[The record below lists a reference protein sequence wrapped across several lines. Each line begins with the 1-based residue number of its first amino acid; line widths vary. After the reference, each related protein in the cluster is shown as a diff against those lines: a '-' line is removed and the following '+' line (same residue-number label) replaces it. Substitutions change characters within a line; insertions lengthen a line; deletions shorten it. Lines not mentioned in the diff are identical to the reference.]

1 MKRNQKKFKHKSKHS
16 KKCPVQI
23 GNEYSVDVIEITP
36 NGSGI
41 ARLQGFPILVNDAKI
56 GKNKNITITK
66 IERLSA
72 EAKLVPEDRSF
83 D

>member
-1 MKRNQKKFKHKSKHS
+1 MKKNQKKSKHKSKHS
-16 KKCPVQI
+16 KRCPVQI
-23 GNEYSVDVIEITP
+23 GNEYNVDVIEITP

-72 EAKLVPEDRSF
+72 EAELVSEDRSF

>member
-1 MKRNQKKFKHKSKHS
+1 MKKNQKRSKHKSKYS

-23 GNEYSVDVIEITP
+23 GNEYNVDVTEITP
-36 NGSGI
+36 NGPGI
-41 ARLQGFPILVNDAKI
+41 ARLQGFPILVNGAKI
-56 GKNKNITITK
+56 GKNKTITITK

-72 EAKLVPEDRSF
+72 EAELVPEDCSF

>member
-1 MKRNQKKFKHKSKHS
+1 MKRNQKMSKRKNKYS

-23 GNEYSVDVIEITP
+23 GNEYKVDVTEKTP

-41 ARLQGFPILVNDAKI
+41 ARLQGFPILVNHAKI

-66 IERLSA
+66 IENLSA
-72 EAKLVPEDRSF
+72 EAELVPKDRSF